1 MDIVSPSISRALL
14 RPFSFIVFAADLLPK
29 DGIEHIRQPK
39 EKTSQMGEVSNSAS
53 GSSKRREEFDEAEKD
68 DKVFCGDGEQEI
80 DIDGSIGEEPPVG
93 QKESV
98 DSSRSSDHWDELVGR
113 ENHGADPRPD
123 STKEKISQK
132 FR

>member
-1 MDIVSPSISRALL
+1 MDIVCAPIFRALL
-14 RPFSFIVFAADLLPK
+14 RPFSFIVLAADFLPK
-29 DGIEHIRQPK
+29 DGIEHIRQSK

-80 DIDGSIGEEPPVG
+80 DIDGPMGEEPPEG

-98 DSSRSSDHWDELVGR
+98 DRSRSPDYRDELFGR
-113 ENHGADPRPD
+113 ENHGADPCPD